1 MQIDSLHEVR
11 TDIPEEEATVDKGEL
26 YKRFITGIDKG
37 TITFHKGQS
46 NNRVRDDWMLS
57 LLNHKLI
64 FVHLSWIKATKL
76 KLGVPVSLSSEL
88 SPPRFSF

>member
-26 YKRFITGIDKG
+26 YKRFISGIDKG

-46 NNRVRDDWMLS
+46 NNRVRDD
-57 LLNHKLI
+57 
-64 FVHLSWIKATKL
+64 
-76 KLGVPVSLSSEL
+76 
-88 SPPRFSF
+88 